1 MTLRIDS
8 ATLDLIRRHGEASYP
23 REGAGFLLG
32 RDHNGTRQA
41 VRALPQANRAPE
53 AMQSRRYEIAPEDVM
68 ATENEAEKVG
78 LEVLGIFHSHPD
90 HPPVPSA
97 TDLDAA
103 LPWYS
108 YLITSIDRGRA
119 VQSRSWRLSE
129 DRGELVEEELDV
141 PSSGSVEN

>member
-1 MTLRIDS
+1 MTLHVDS
-8 ATLDLIRRHGEASYP
+8 VLLEFVRRHGEASYP

-32 RDHNGTRQA
+32 RDHHGAREA
-41 VRALPQANRAPE
+41 LRALPQVNRAPE
-53 AMQSRRYEIAPEDVM
+53 ASQSRRYEIGPADVM
-68 ATENEAEKVG
+68 ATEIEAEKAG

-97 TDLDAA
+97 TDLEAA

-119 VQSRSWRLSE
+119 VQSRSWRLSD
-129 DRGELVEEELDV
+129 DRGELVQEELV
-141 PSSGSVEN
+141 VRPPGSEEN

>member
-1 MTLRIDS
+1 
-8 ATLDLIRRHGEASYP
+8 
-23 REGAGFLLG
+23 
-32 RDHNGTRQA
+32 
-41 VRALPQANRAPE
+41 
-53 AMQSRRYEIAPEDVM
+53 MQSRRYEIAPEDVM